1 MPGSFVIDNSVV
13 MAWCFGDEAN
23 DYADSVL
30 EQLTENTALVPA
42 LWPLEVVNVLLV
54 AERKKRLRFADSAR
68 FLALL
73 SALPIVVD
81 HQGRKTIMKELL
93 SLGRSSELSAYDAAY
108 LDLAMRNN
116 CPVATL
122 DKKLLEAAK
131 KLDVPVL

>member
-42 LWPLEVVNVLLV
+42 VWPLEVVNVLLV
-54 AERKKRLRFADSAR
+54 AERKKRLRFADSGR

-93 SLGRSSELSAYDAAY
+93 SLGRSSKLSAYDAAY

-131 KLDVPVL
+131 KLDVAVL

>member
-1 MPGSFVIDNSVV
+1 MPGSFVLDNSIV

-23 DYADSVL
+23 AYADAVL
-30 EQLTENTALVPA
+30 ERLAESTAMVPA
-42 LWPLEVVNVLLV
+42 IWPLEVVNVLLV
-54 AERKKRLRFADSAR
+54 AERRKRLGVADGVR

-73 SALPIVVD
+73 SALPIVVE
-81 HQGRKTIMKELL
+81 HQGRKAMMKELL
-93 SLGRSSELSAYDAAY
+93 SLARSSELSAYDAAY

-131 KLDVPVL
+131 KLDIPVL

>member
-30 EQLTENTALVPA
+30 EQLAENTALVPA

-81 HQGRKTIMKELL
+81 HQGRKAIMKELL

-131 KLDVPVL
+131 KLDVIVL